1 MLLHV
6 IFPNVNLWTDKV
18 HVCLCTA
25 QVEVVN
31 HNNNVRDVN
40 KRIPLYLLLFSFCFS
55 CFFLYLL
62 SLKDNTPEQI
72 IVLAVRASVYELFWM
87 NENVTKK
94 TKKSRKIK
102 GNKKKNLHTKRKID
116 EDLLIKENCKKNNNY
131 CTLSLTLSV
140 SPCQSVLFWEIK

>member
-40 KRIPLYLLLFSFCFS
+40 KRIPLYLLLFSFCFLVL
-55 CFFLYLL
+55 FFFFYLL
-62 SLKDNTPEQI
+62 SLKDNTPEHK
-72 IVLAVRASVYELFWM
+72 IVLMMRASVYELFL
-87 NENVTKK
+87 NEWKCNKK
-94 TKKSRKIK
+94 KAWKIK

-116 EDLLIKENCKKNNNY
+116 KDLLIKENCKKNNN
-131 CTLSLTLSV
+131 
-140 SPCQSVLFWEIK
+140 